1 MRAARARP
9 GAVVEPRRLIPVVCD
24 LTDAPDSPEARVAEY
39 RELFA
44 AHLVGCSTVDG
55 VVRFRFRADE
65 GVEDRVR
72 DLVTREQHCC
82 GFFEFSVSVDDGE
95 VLVVASVGEDDAAR
109 AMLDEWSRLPET
121 VAGGVE
127 AVRERWTAGGITF
140 VEGPTLSGL

>member
-1 MRAARARP
+1 MPAARPRP
-9 GAVVEPRRLIPVVCD
+9 GAVAERRRIPVVCD

-44 AHLVGCSTVDG
+44 AHLVGRSTVDG

-72 DLVTREQHCC
+72 DLVGREQQCC

-95 VLVVASVGEDDAAR
+95 VVVGASVGEDDAAR

-121 VAGGVE
+121 VAGEVE